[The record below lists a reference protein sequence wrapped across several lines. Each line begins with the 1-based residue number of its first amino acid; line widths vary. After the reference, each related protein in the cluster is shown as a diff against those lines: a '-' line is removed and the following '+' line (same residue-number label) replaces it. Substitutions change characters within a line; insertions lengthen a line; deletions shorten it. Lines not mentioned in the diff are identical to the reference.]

1 MDNAPVLVTE
11 SDGIM
16 IVTLNRPDK
25 LNAIN
30 LPVSQALDAAV
41 WRFGDDEDLRVMV
54 ITARGRYFTAGLDIS
69 EAGQAARREF
79 EGPQP
84 TKRLE
89 RRKYRQRHHEL
100 HDELE
105 KIEKPIIHTAQ
116 GPCLGLGLEMAV
128 SCDFRFCTPSTHYG
142 LPEVAKIGVIAGSG
156 GTSRLTRLIGPH
168 WSKWIGMAGR
178 DVDADMAVRIGL
190 VHEVYEANEF
200 MDRVIEFAQSLAAL
214 EPDVVGLAKL
224 TIDLCTAEDR
234 EKTRHIER
242 IANTALGGG
251 APDPGMG
258 DVLKKTTA

>member
-1 MDNAPVLVTE
+1 MDATPVLVTE

-16 IVTLNRPDK
+16 TVTLNRPDK

-41 WRFGDDEDLRVMV
+41 WSFGDNEDLRVMV
-54 ITARGRYFTAGLDIS
+54 ITANGRYFTAGLDIS
-69 EAGQAARREF
+69 EAAQAERLEF

-84 TKRLE
+84 TKRLA
-89 RRKYRQRHHEL
+89 RRKYRQRHHDL

-105 KIEKPIIHTAQ
+105 KIEKPIIHASQ

-128 SCDFRFCTPSTHYG
+128 SCDFRFCTPNTHYG

-178 DVDADMAVRIGL
+178 SVDAAMAVRIGL
-190 VHEVYEANEF
+190 VHEVYETDQF
-200 MDRVIEFAQSLAAL
+200 MDRVMEFARSLAEL
-214 EPDVVGLAKL
+214 EPDAVGLAKL

-234 EKTRHIER
+234 EKSRHIER
-242 IANTALGGG
+242 IANTALGAGT
-251 APDPGMG
+251 PDPRMG